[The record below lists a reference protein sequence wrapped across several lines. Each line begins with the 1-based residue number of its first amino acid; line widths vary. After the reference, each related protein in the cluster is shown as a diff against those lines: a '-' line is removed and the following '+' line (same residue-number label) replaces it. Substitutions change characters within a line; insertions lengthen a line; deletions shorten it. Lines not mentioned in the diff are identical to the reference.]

1 VVAASPLLGQ
11 TPRILAK
18 DSRNEPNSPRLS
30 SPKHRR
36 AIAAPNAAW
45 KTQRF
50 FLLPREEGEDEGRFR
65 TAS

>member
-18 DSRNEPNSPRLS
+18 DSRTSQIPRACPLPS
-30 SPKHRR
+30 TAE

-50 FLLPREEGEDEGRFR
+50 FLLPRGEGEDEGRFR